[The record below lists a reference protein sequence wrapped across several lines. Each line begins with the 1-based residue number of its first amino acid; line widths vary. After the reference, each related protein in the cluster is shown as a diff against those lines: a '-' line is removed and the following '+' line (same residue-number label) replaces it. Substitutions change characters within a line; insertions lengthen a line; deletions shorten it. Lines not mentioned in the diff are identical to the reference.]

1 MCGICG
7 EFRFDK
13 TLVKKSHLQN
23 MCSELI
29 RRGPDFGDIYIDGT
43 LGFGHRRLAIIDLSE
58 KANQPM
64 VDRKLNLSLVFNGTI
79 YNYRALR
86 EKLSGYNYQFFS
98 HSDSEIIIKAY
109 HRWGENCVNYFD
121 GMFAFALW
129 DANKKKLFL
138 TRDRMGIKPLYYTLD
153 NKSIRFA
160 SNTKALLNTNTKLD
174 KSINPVALR
183 YQLSL
188 HGVVPAPHTIIN
200 GIQKLKPAHYMTLS
214 QDKKVKTKCYWH
226 PSATR
231 IKPAISAEEYIEKT
245 HYLLKKAVL
254 KRMLAADVKTGVLLS
269 GGLDSSLIVA
279 LLAELGEKNIYT
291 FSIGFEDIDDEVGNE
306 FIYSDKIAQ
315 QFNTQHEKY
324 KISNS
329 ETLARLPEAVAQM
342 AEPMVAQ
349 DAVAF
354 YLLSEQVSKSVKV
367 VQSGQGA
374 DEAFAGYFWY
384 PKMQDEKGTDVM
396 RFSKHY
402 IDRPELEYSQTINEN
417 YQTSNV
423 VDNWLHKQFAQAN
436 TDEFL
441 DKVLRTDIT
450 HLIVDDPIKR
460 VDNMT
465 MAWGL
470 EARVPFMDTSLVEWA
485 LSIPPALKLK
495 EKGKYPLKQIAR
507 KLLPANIINR
517 EKAYFPMPALK
528 YIRHEFL
535 DFMRDI
541 LTSKACRA
549 RGIFNE
555 NYIQKLLKNPKHYMT
570 ALNGSRLTH
579 LALLELWFQIHL
591 DTTS

>member
-7 EFRFDK
+7 ELRFDK
-13 TLVKKSHLQN
+13 SLVKKSHLEN

-29 RRGPDFGDIYIDGT
+29 RRGPDFGDIYIDGA
-43 LGFGHRRLAIIDLSE
+43 LGFGHRRLAVIDLSE
-58 KANQPM
+58 NANQPM

-86 EKLSGYNYQFFS
+86 EKLSSYNYHFFS
-98 HSDSEIIIKAY
+98 HSDSETIIKAY
-109 HRWGENCVNYFD
+109 HHWGENCVNYFD

-138 TRDRMGIKPLYYTLD
+138 ARDRMGIKPLYYTLND
-153 NKSIRFA
+153 QSICFA

-188 HGVVPAPHTIIN
+188 HGVVPAPHTIIK
-200 GIQKLKPAHYMTLS
+200 GIQKLKPAHYMTLN
-214 QDKKVKTKCYWH
+214 QDKDIKTKCYWR
-226 PSATR
+226 PSAKR
-231 IKPAISAEEYIEKT
+231 INPPISEEEYIEKT
-245 HYLLKKAVL
+245 YYLLKEAVL
-254 KRMLAADVKTGVLLS
+254 KRMLATDVKMGVLLS

-279 LLAELGEKNIYT
+279 LLAKLGEKNIYT
-291 FSIGFEDIDDEVGNE
+291 FSIGFENIDNEVGNE
-306 FIYSDKIAQ
+306 FIYSDKVAKH
-315 QFNTQHEKY
+315 FNTKHEKY
-324 KISNS
+324 KIANS
-329 ETLARLPEAVAQM
+329 QTLMRLPEAVTQM
-342 AEPMVAQ
+342 SEPMVAQ

-384 PKMQDEKGTDVM
+384 PKMQDEKGTDLV

-402 IDRPELEYSQTINEN
+402 IDRPEFEYLETLNKN
-417 YQTSNV
+417 YQTNNV
-423 VDNWLHKQFAQAN
+423 VANWLNKQFAKKNA
-436 TDEFL
+436 DEFL

-450 HLIVDDPIKR
+450 RLIVDDPLKR

-470 EARVPFMDTSLVEWA
+470 EARVPFMDSKLIEWA

-517 EKAYFPMPALK
+517 KKGYFPMPALK
-528 YIRHEFL
+528 YVRGEFL

-541 LTSKACRA
+541 LTSKACRT
-549 RGIFNE
+549 RGVFNE
-555 NYIQKLLKNPKHYMT
+555 DYVGKLLKNPEHYMT

-579 LALLELWFQIHL
+579 LTLLELWFQIHL
-591 DTTS
+591 D